1 MEVTLNEFEQKIR
14 KAFPR
19 AKWEVIGDYYALSE
33 DIAEKS
39 GIGIHTIDKRFQ
51 FGTDSVGIWA
61 DTIEELPA
69 AVAARAQAEIARWQ
83 AIADVYGQLRGGVGL
98 APPDPRIEAAR
109 QRRDAAW
116 AVYMDKRKLPGLLE
130 AEWAEFTAAEKE
142 LNRLE
147 REAGK

>member
-1 MEVTLNEFEQKIR
+1 LNEFEQKIR

-19 AKWEVIGDYYALSE
+19 AKWGHFGEAYATSE
-33 DIAEKS
+33 DIRSPA
-39 GIGIHTIDKRFQ
+39 GVGIHTIPQGAGTLFQ
-51 FGTDSVGIWA
+51 FGTDQVSIWA
-61 DTIEELPA
+61 DTIEDLPA

-83 AIADVYGQLRGGVGL
+83 AIADVYGL
-98 APPDPRIEAAR
+98 ALETQIEAAR